1 MAKAKKNGAETVLVT
16 GASSGIGEALARR
29 FAQDGCSLVLVAR
42 SVDKLDALAAGLR
55 EDYGC
60 KVTVQPADLSQPDA
74 AQALAAELKSQR
86 IAVDV
91 LINNAGVLD
100 HGSFVRIPSAR
111 HQAMI
116 DLNVSGLTAMLTQFV
131 PAMVKRGHGRVLNV
145 ASIASF
151 QPVPSLATYAATKAY
166 VLSLTESLAEE
177 LKGSGVTITALCP
190 GITATSMLTG
200 ATQSNPQLAKLPGF
214 LIGDVDAVAA
224 DGYRAL
230 MRGKVIKVPG
240 AVNLAGTVAGRATPK
255 WLLRRI
261 SGTLL
266 RKAL

>member
-1 MAKAKKNGAETVLVT
+1 MVKAHKGNKETVLVT

-29 FAQDGCSLVLVAR
+29 FAVDGYRLVLVAR
-42 SVDKLDALAAGLR
+42 SVDKLDALAADLAA
-55 EDYGC
+55 DYG
-60 KVTVQPADLSQPDA
+60 VRVWVQPADLSQPDA
-74 AQALAAELKSQR
+74 ANAIAADLKRQR
-86 IAVDV
+86 ISIDV
-91 LINNAGVLD
+91 LVNNAGVLEQ
-100 HGSFVRIPSAR
+100 GAFSRMAPER

-116 DLNVSGLTAMLTQFV
+116 DLNVSGLTAMLSQFL
-131 PAMVKRGHGRVLNV
+131 PPMLKRGYGRILNV

-151 QPVPSLATYAATKAY
+151 QPVPTLATYAASKAF

-177 LKGSGVTITALCP
+177 LKDSGVTITALCP
-190 GITATSMLTG
+190 GITATGMLAG
-200 ATQSNPQLAKLPGF
+200 AAQSNPQLARLPGF
-214 LIGDVDAVAA
+214 LIGDVDAVAD
-224 DGYRAL
+224 DGYKAC

-266 RKAL
+266 RRAL

>member
-1 MAKAKKNGAETVLVT
+1 MVTAKKASKDTVLVT

-29 FAQDGCSLVLVAR
+29 FAADGCRLVLVAR
-42 SVDKLDALAAGLR
+42 SVDKLDALAADLAA
-55 EDYGC
+55 DYG
-60 KVTVQPADLSQPDA
+60 VRVWVQPADLSQPDA
-74 AQALAAELKSQR
+74 AQALAADLKRQR
-86 IAVDV
+86 IGVDV
-91 LINNAGVLD
+91 LINNAGVLE
-100 HGSFVRIPSAR
+100 HGPFSAMPAAR

-116 DLNVSGLTAMLTQFV
+116 DLNISGLTAMLAHFL
-131 PAMVKRGHGRVLNV
+131 PPMIKRGHGRILNV

-151 QPVPSLATYAATKAY
+151 QPVPTLATYAATKSF

-177 LKGSGVTITALCP
+177 LKDSGVTITALCP

-200 ATQSNPQLAKLPGF
+200 ATQANPQLARLPGF
-214 LIGDVDAVAA
+214 LIGDVDAVAN
-224 DGYRAL
+224 DGYKACIK
-230 MRGKVIKVPG
+230 GKVIKVPG
-240 AVNLAGTVAGRATPK
+240 AVNLVGTVAGRVTPK